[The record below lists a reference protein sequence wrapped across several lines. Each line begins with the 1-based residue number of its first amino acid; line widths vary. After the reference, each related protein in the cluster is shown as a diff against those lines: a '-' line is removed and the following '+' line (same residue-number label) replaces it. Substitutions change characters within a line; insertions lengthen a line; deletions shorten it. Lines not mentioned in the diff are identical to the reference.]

1 MNFISIIIYV
11 IISLAV
17 GIGLIGISLNV
28 EYLDITTYLIYLK
41 IAIAQNLPLR
51 IATFLTGALIIL
63 IFLRFIQKGMM
74 RYRREKTI
82 KTETDEGFISVTLTA
97 IEDMIKKTLAKEDII
112 FHIKPKIFATRREI
126 VSNIKIALKEAVNLK
141 EFAENIQ
148 AKLKGQLHAIL
159 GDEKPLKINIEVK
172 KIAFSKKEAEDFEE
186 EDEEG
191 PLRSY

>member
-28 EYLDITTYLIYLK
+28 DYLDITTYLIYLK
-41 IAIAQNLPLR
+41 TIIAQNLPLR
-51 IATFLTGALIIL
+51 IVTFLSGFLVIL
-63 IFLRFIQKGMM
+63 IFLRFIQKGMV

-97 IEDMIKKTLAKEDII
+97 IEDMIKKTLAEEDII

-141 EFAENIQ
+141 ELAENIQ
-148 AKLKGQLHAIL
+148 AKLKERLHTIL

-191 PLRSY
+191 PLRNY